1 MNIKSGFEDQRM
13 KFGDKLPEVTLLY
26 DARGPR
32 PENAAGIGE
41 FWYEPEIWSL
51 PLSPSSK
58 VLYAGLCSFLRHGQI
73 NRKDLRGALKNCT
86 DEEITAALQALI
98 RHGLLSPAP
107 RVPPA
112 ETLPGYTVRSVKE
125 FDI

>member
-1 MNIKSGFEDQRM
+1 M
-13 KFGDKLPEVTLLY
+13 KFGDKLPEVTLLR
-26 DARGPR
+26 DARSER
-32 PENAAGIGE
+32 PANAAGIGD

-86 DEEITAALQALI
+86 DEEIIAALQDLI

-107 RVPPA
+107 RVTPA
-112 ETLPGYTVRSVKE
+112 KTLPGYAVRSIEE
-125 FDI
+125 FDS